1 MRTSSAALAV
11 ALVAAGGCMPAWLLP
26 RRLAKQVVAAD
37 GPAKR
42 PAAFV
47 SLEAATPPRQP
58 LNVLALSGGGSY
70 GAYTAGVLNGWTRSN
85 NRPDFDVV
93 TGISTG
99 ALIAPLAFLGPQHDD
114 DLRRFYT
121 EIGQADVLKVRV
133 WATIPF
139 RDSVA
144 LGTPLRGMIEANLT
158 EAVMG
163 EIAREHAK
171 GRRLYVA
178 TMNLETRRSVVWDLG
193 AIASRDTAAGR
204 TLVRDV
210 ILASCSIPGV
220 FPPVS
225 LSVEVDGVSRRE
237 LHVDGGVNGP
247 VFVPPGVFEGAA
259 EAGPGAANLY
269 VVIAGKYY
277 PAEAKVM
284 PRVLKVLG
292 ASGGAVMHSQIR
304 RDVANLYHMAQL
316 HGVNF
321 RVSAL
326 RQDFLSR
333 ENGLQFHPREMLRLY
348 VGGVRVG
355 FEGDWDATP
364 PERSPGETP
373 DIRTGTTLKTADAP
387 D

>member
-1 MRTSSAALAV
+1 MRRSSAALV
-11 ALVAAGGCMPAWLLP
+11 VVFIAASGCTPTWLLP
-26 RRLAKQVVAAD
+26 RRLTKHVMAD
-37 GPAKR
+37 GPVKK
-42 PAAFV
+42 PAPAV
-47 SLEAATPPRQP
+47 SLEVATPPRKP

-70 GAYTAGVLNGWTRSN
+70 GAYTAGILNGWTRSN
-85 NRPDFDVV
+85 KRPDFDVV

-99 ALIAPLAFLGPQHDD
+99 ALIAPLAFLGPKHDD
-114 DLRRFYT
+114 NLRRFYT
-121 EIGQADVLKVRV
+121 EIGQADVLRVRV

-144 LGTPLRGMIEANLT
+144 LGTPLRAMIETNLT
-158 EAVMG
+158 KEVFG
-163 EIAREHAK
+163 EIAKEHAK

-193 AIASRDTAAGR
+193 AIASRNTDASR
-204 TLVRDV
+204 TLIRDV

-225 LSVEVDGVSRRE
+225 LAVEVNGESKRE

-247 VFVPPGVFEGAA
+247 VFVPPGVFEEAADA
-259 EAGPGAANLY
+259 EAGAANLY
-269 VVIAGKYY
+269 VIIAGKFY
-277 PAEAKVM
+277 PSEAKVQ

-292 ASGGAVMHSQIR
+292 ASGGAVIHSQIR

-321 RVSAL
+321 HVSAL
-326 RQDFLSR
+326 RQDFLAHD
-333 ENGLQFHPREMLRLY
+333 NGIQFHPKEMHRLY
-348 VGGVRVG
+348 VEGVRVG
-355 FEGDWDATP
+355 FDGDWDATP

-373 DIRTGTTLKTADAP
+373 DIRTGTKLKTADP
-387 D
+387 PE